1 MVTVAL
7 KGLAGR
13 KVRAS
18 LTAVAIVLGVAMIS
32 GTYVLTDTI
41 TSGFNTIF
49 TKSYQNADV
58 VITGKAAFDN
68 ANGTTVEAPPM
79 SQSLLPKVQKLSDVS
94 LAAGSVTTDTLKLI
108 GKDGKVISS
117 GGAPSLG
124 FSVTPAGQIFNPTKL
139 TEGSWPSS
147 SDEIAIDKGTANGN
161 GFNVGDQIAVQ
172 AFGPQR
178 KMRIS
183 GIAEFPGVSVG
194 GASFGILDQPT
205 AQQLFHKEGQLD
217 AIRVRS
223 KSGVS
228 TSELISQIQPLLS
241 PEQVVRTGEAQA
253 KKDQHDQIS
262 GFISFLRYAL
272 LAFAGVALFVG
283 AFVIANTLSIT
294 IAQRMREFATLR
306 TLGASRRQVLWSVVI
321 EAFVIGLLGSVVGLF
336 LGLALAKL
344 LNAMFVAV
352 GIDLPHGP
360 TVFKTR
366 TVIVAL
372 LVGTLVTLFASI
384 RPARRATR
392 VPPIAAVREGSVLP
406 TSRWAKYGTVTSV
419 GILVLAIA
427 LTCIGALGSG
437 IATGPRLLALGIGVL
452 LLFFG
457 VSMNAA
463 RVVRPLAAVLGAP
476 ARTIGGAPGI
486 LARDNATRNPARTA
500 STASALMI
508 GLALVTFIAIFGQGI
523 RSSFETAVNK
533 LFVADY
539 ALTST
544 STFNPIEASAGKALV
559 GKPGVQDVSAIRA
572 GSARY
577 LGSNNDLTAVQPN
590 LNETVK
596 MDWTQGSNAVPGE
609 LGQDGFFAS
618 KNYVKD
624 HHLSLGSPVTLQ
636 FPSGKKTTVKLRG
649 VWDEPKGGSP
659 FAHITISTTLFDKFT
674 PRPRDEMVLMNTPPE
689 GVTDANTARLDKY
702 VAGFADAKIQT
713 RDEFK
718 SNFEAPI
725 NKLLNL
731 LYALLALAV
740 IVSLVGIINTL
751 VLTVYERTREL
762 GMLRAVGM
770 TKRQVR
776 MMIRYESIVTALMG
790 AALGMVVGVF
800 LAALITHALSSS
812 GIVFAIPW
820 IEIVYFV
827 LAAII
832 VGILAAVVPARRA
845 AGLNVLHAL
854 QYE

>member
-1 MVTVAL
+1 MLSVAL

-18 LTAVAIVLGVAMIS
+18 LTAIAIVLGVAMIS

-41 TSGFNTIF
+41 NNGFDTIF
-49 TKSYQNADV
+49 SRSYQNADV
-58 VITGKAAFDN
+58 VISGKAAFDSVE
-68 ANGTTVEAPPM
+68 GESVEAPPM
-79 SQSLLPKVQKLSDVS
+79 PESLLPKIQKLDGVA
-94 LAAGSVTTDTLKLI
+94 LAAGSVTTDSLKLI
-108 GKDGKVISS
+108 GKNGKVVST

-124 FSVTPAGQIFNPTKL
+124 FSITEQGQAFNPTKL
-139 TEGSWPSS
+139 TAGSWPHG
-147 SDEIAIDKGTANGN
+147 SDEIVIDKATAGSN
-161 GFNVGDQIAVQ
+161 GFSVGDRIGVQ
-172 AFGPQR
+172 AFGPVR
-178 KMRIS
+178 KLRIS

-194 GASFGILDQPT
+194 GATFGILDQPT
-205 AQQLFHKEGQLD
+205 AQRLFHKEGQLD
-217 AIRVRS
+217 AIRVQS
-223 KSGVS
+223 KAGVNPPELL
-228 TSELISQIQPLLS
+228 SEIRPLLS
-241 PEQVVRTGEAQA
+241 PTEVVRSGDAQA
-253 KKDQHDQIS
+253 KKDKDTQTG
-262 GFISFLRYAL
+262 GFIDFLRYAL

-306 TLGASRRQVLWSVVI
+306 TLGASRRQIMRAVVI
-321 EAFVIGLLGSVVGLF
+321 EAFVIGVLGSVVGLF

-344 LNAMFVAV
+344 LNVMFVAI
-352 GIDLPHGP
+352 GIDLPHGS
-360 TVFKTR
+360 TVFATR
-366 TVIVAL
+366 TVIVSM

-406 TSRWAKYGTVTSV
+406 QSRWAKYGTATSLT
-419 GILVLAIA
+419 ILAAAIVLVC
-427 LTCIGALGSG
+427 LGAFGSG
-437 IATGPRLLALGIGVL
+437 LATAPRLLLLGIGVL

-463 RVVRPLAAVLGAP
+463 KVVRPLAAVLGAP

-486 LARDNATRNPARTA
+486 LARDNATRNPSRTA

-508 GLALVTFIAIFGQGI
+508 GLALVTFVAIFGQGI
-523 RSSFETAVNK
+523 RSSFEDAVNE

-544 STFNPIEASAGKALV
+544 NTFNPIEVAAGKALV
-559 GKPGVQDVSAIRA
+559 GKPGVRDLTAIRA

-577 LGSNNDLTAVQPN
+577 LGSNNNLTAVQPN
-590 LNETVK
+590 LNKTVA
-596 MDWTQGSNAVPGE
+596 MDWTQGDDGVPGR
-609 LGQDGFFAS
+609 LGVDGFFAS

-624 HHLSLGSPVTLQ
+624 HHLRLGSPVKLE
-636 FPSGKKTTVKLRG
+636 FPSGKKTTVRLKG

-659 FAHITISTTLFDKFT
+659 FGHITVSTTLFDKFV
-674 PRPRDEMVLMNTPPE
+674 PRPRDEMVLMNTPG
-689 GVTDANTARLDKY
+689 GVTDANTSRLESAVK
-702 VAGFADAKIQT
+702 GFADAKIQT

-718 SNFEAPI
+718 RNFEAPI

-731 LYALLALAV
+731 LYALLALSV

-751 VLTVYERTREL
+751 VLTVFERTREI

-770 TKRQVR
+770 TRRQVR

-790 AALGMVVGVF
+790 AALGMAVGLF
-800 LAALITHALSSS
+800 LAAVVTHALSSS

-820 IEIVYFV
+820 SQLIYFV
-827 LAAII
+827 IAAIV
-832 VGILAAVVPARRA
+832 VGVLAAVVPARRA
-845 AGLNVLHAL
+845 ARLNVLQAL